1 MNFIKNIQIKIKTLF
16 NLNRNLSF
24 LILLKLAS
32 KIFLVLKQYNSSIGK
47 ISTALP
53 VSLIFSIYGYL
64 QGIITSLYLKKK
76 IIEQLEGQWLSR

>member
-53 VSLIFSIYGYL
+53 VSLIFSICGYL

-76 IIEQLEGQWLSR
+76 KNH